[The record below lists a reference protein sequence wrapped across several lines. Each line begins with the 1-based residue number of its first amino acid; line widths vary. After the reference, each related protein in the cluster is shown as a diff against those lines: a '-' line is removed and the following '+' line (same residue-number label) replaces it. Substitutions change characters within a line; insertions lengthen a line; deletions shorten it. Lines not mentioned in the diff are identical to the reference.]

1 MTMKR
6 LTSHIMKGYYV
17 LKVKKK
23 KKKFCFSVIRF
34 DINILS
40 SYALHTILLVKFLP
54 NYWIITYNYLHF
66 VF

>member
-23 KKKFCFSVIRF
+23 KKKNLFFGYKI
-34 DINILS
+34 
-40 SYALHTILLVKFLP
+40 
-54 NYWIITYNYLHF
+54 
-66 VF
+66 